1 MKKNLLMMNFDLF
14 SSSINYRLESDVPVA
29 NFLSGGLDSSSI
41 IKNLFDNKSINT
53 FSAIYS
59 NKKYDESVWIES
71 VKEKYQTN
79 HTQESLDL
87 NLDFQTL
94 LDVINIFDE
103 PYCDPSIVPSYML
116 WIDIK

>member
-1 MKKNLLMMNFDLF
+1 M
-14 SSSINYRLESDVPVA
+14 PVA

-41 IKNLFDNKSINT
+41 IKNLFENKKSINT

-79 HTQESLDL
+79 HTQEKLDL
-87 NLDFQTL
+87 NLDFQT
-94 LDVINIFDE
+94 
-103 PYCDPSIVPSYML
+103 YWM
-116 WIDIK
+116 

>member
-1 MKKNLLMMNFDLF
+1 MFENK
-14 SSSINYRLESDVPVA
+14 
-29 NFLSGGLDSSSI
+29 
-41 IKNLFDNKSINT
+41 KSINT

-79 HTQESLDL
+79 HTQEKLDL

-94 LDVINIFDE
+94 LDVINYFDE

-116 WIDIK
+116 SRLISKKYKVAISGDGGDELLGGYLRNIFVVRGSK